1 MILNLL
7 QSGRRSHE
15 YNEDNLFTV
24 VNELFLSTHPTFFWT
39 HNISINQSVTF

>member
-24 VNELFLSTHPTFFWT
+24 VNELFLSIQRIYKSSFF
-39 HNISINQSVTF
+39 